1 MIILIKSL
9 DYDRAT
15 QTDHKWPQNIT
26 SQNERGKKEIAFSNS
41 STTIKVGVVNPRG
54 QQRWK
59 PLAD

>member
-1 MIILIKSL
+1 M
-9 DYDRAT
+9 T
-15 QTDHKWPQNIT
+15 EQHKLTTNGHRI
-26 SQNERGKKEIAFSNS
+26 SHHKMKGEKKEIAFSNS